1 MMGRSAKDQVK
12 KSNYRRSH
20 ESQLDVSDLI
30 NMHDTIHQQ
39 SEARRIKTET
49 LKMLEEKRIKE
60 TAHYKKI
67 QIEIERMK
75 LAAEKHHKAKMD
87 ELEQKIRDELKIEND
102 NEQVYLDQRR
112 ALAAN
117 SRKILEEQEKQLEI
131 MREQIRK
138 LDEAFLKQESQFLK
152 LLQSCSSDM
161 TAITD
166 EYKKQ
171 FKDVKNFRET
181 HKNSADGIRAV
192 TAKVEALTLNLARE
206 KNDFENELKARL
218 TAQKEAEEKQ
228 KADAE
233 NAARQSVQNQ
243 PIEQLSDDSSFNT
256 ECFKY
261 YNECRKLL
269 ILKKSQS
276 KLLDETPELQ
286 QIRFALKFAINNSIN
301 LLNEKNKATLI
312 DGYQKL
318 VNLLSGQRI
327 STAKGNVAIT
337 DHNEAADW
345 CRLRIAEKIIDRCDK
360 EPGLI
365 FFAAALAIA
374 LWQKYPDFGQIF
386 QALLYKECPFL
397 MPCKPP
403 MMKNQSNDD
412 FLQSWGFRLK
422 EDGNCESHTIYVG
435 RTTKFAGLL
444 AALWVTHPR
453 RGDPLNPFGIAFG
466 WKYFAGVLNS
476 PPDTNSLHILVKVLE
491 IAGMTLYQTFGKQ
504 FIKLMMTFR
513 DYYLPAVQSSIDEET
528 SALFTRL
535 RDTIAKFFNEN
546 KFEEPQG
553 KLVPGYW

>member
-1 MMGRSAKDQVK
+1 MCQR
-12 KSNYRRSH
+12 
-20 ESQLDVSDLI
+20 
-30 NMHDTIHQQ
+30 

-49 LKMLEEKRIKE
+49 LKILEEKRIKE
-60 TAHYKKI
+60 AEHYKKI

-75 LAAEKHHKAKMD
+75 LEAEKRHKAKMD
-87 ELEQKIRDELKIEND
+87 VLEQKIRDELKIEND
-102 NEQVYLDQRR
+102 QEQIYLNQRR
-112 ALAAN
+112 ALAAD
-117 SRKILEEQEKQLEI
+117 SRKILEEQEKQLEL

-152 LLQSCSSDM
+152 LLQSCSPDM
-161 TAITD
+161 TSVID
-166 EYKKQ
+166 VYKKQ
-171 FKDVKNFRET
+171 FKDVKNFKEA
-181 HKNSADGIRAV
+181 HKNSAEGIRAI
-192 TAKVEALTLNLARE
+192 TTKLEALTSNLARE
-206 KNDFENELKARL
+206 KNDYENMLKARV

-228 KADAE
+228 KAEEIASKAAAEAE
-233 NAARQSVQNQ
+233 NAARQSIQ
-243 PIEQLSDDSSFNT
+243 PQQQQQQQSQEQVPEDSSFNA
-256 ECFKY
+256 ENFRH
-261 YNECRKLL
+261 YNEWRKLVL
-269 ILKKSQS
+269 LKKSQT

-286 QIRFALKFAINNSIN
+286 QIRFALKYAINNSIN
-301 LLNEKNKATLI
+301 ILNEKNKTTLI
-312 DGYQKL
+312 EGYQKL

-345 CRLRIAEKIIDRCDK
+345 CRLRIAEKLIDRCDK

-365 FFAAALAIA
+365 FFAAAMAIA
-374 LWQKYPDFGQIF
+374 LWQKYPDFGEIF

-403 MMKNQSNDD
+403 MMKNQSNND

-444 AALWVTHPR
+444 AALWITHPR
-453 RGDPLNPFGIAFG
+453 RGDPMNPFGISFG
-466 WKYFAGVLNS
+466 WKYFASVLNS
-476 PPDTNSLHILVKVLE
+476 PPDTNFLHILVKLLE

-504 FIKLMMTFR
+504 FIKLMMTIR

-528 SALFTRL
+528 SALFIRL
-535 RDTIAKFFNEN
+535 RDTVAKFFNEN
-546 KFEEPQG
+546 KFEEPRG